1 MAQSRRGA
9 GVYNFK
15 GPDGEVARAHPA
27 LTHALNNGG
36 MRVAVVND
44 TSQRHAVGHGI
55 TLYKGDVVEV
65 SPKSSCA
72 LSGTKLT
79 APSLSGRRSY
89 RREHRLDA
97 RARD

>member
-36 MRVAVVND
+36 MRVAVVNE
-44 TSQRHAVGHGI
+44 TSQHHDAGHGI

-72 LSGTKLT
+72 LSGRVAK
-79 APSLSGRRSY
+79 RV
-89 RREHRLDA
+89 A
-97 RARD
+97 RVAALLPNRAISV